1 MPDRARALPFP
12 LRAAVYAAAVATVL
26 LAPEPPSTAAES
38 AGSAMARIDRPAP
51 SVPPV
56 MPDAPA
62 PSPVRLL
69 LAGLLIAGVAVD
81 AVTRRASW
89 H

>member
-26 LAPEPPSTAAES
+26 LAPEPPSTPTES
-38 AGSAMARIDRPAP
+38 ASSAVARLEPPTRSPPPAT
-51 SVPPV
+51 
-56 MPDAPA
+56 PDAPA

-81 AVTRRASW
+81 AAKRRASW